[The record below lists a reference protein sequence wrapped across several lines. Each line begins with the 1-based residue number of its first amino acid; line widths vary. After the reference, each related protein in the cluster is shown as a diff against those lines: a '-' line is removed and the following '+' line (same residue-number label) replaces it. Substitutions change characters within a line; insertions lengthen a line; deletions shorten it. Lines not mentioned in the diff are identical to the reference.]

1 MAKKK
6 KAARARGTTKKSTPR
21 KPSTRHRPTASRPQK
36 QIYKL
41 IFDVTDVVITCH
53 GNPVRE
59 FFISVADEN
68 NNPVIIKKSGSND
81 SPASFLSVKL
91 DGNQFVAELDAEEV
105 TSLHK
110 PGGSRKMTI
119 TMKPLLT
126 P

>member
-21 KPSTRHRPTASRPQK
+21 KPSTRHRPTAPRPQK

-41 IFDVTDVVITCH
+41 IFDVTNVVMTCH

-59 FFISVADEN
+59 FVISVADEN
-68 NNPVIIKKSGSND
+68 NTPVDITKSGSND
-81 SPASFLSVKL
+81 PPASFVSVKL
-91 DGNQFVAELDAEEV
+91 DGNQFVAEIDAEES

-110 PGGSRKMTI
+110 PGGSGKMTI